1 MNTLNPKQL
10 FSFLSTAAIPNQLP
24 VLITGAPGIGKTDTV
39 RQACAA
45 AGAELITT
53 HPVVSDPT
61 DYKGMPAITTGED
74 GSQEAKFL
82 PFNDLAA
89 LIRADQPTVF
99 FLDDLGQAPPIVQ
112 AAVMQLLLARRVNG
126 HVVSEHVTFIAAT
139 NRRQD
144 RAGVQGLLEPVKSR
158 FATIVELAV
167 DLDSWCQWAIEHDL
181 PIELVSFARF
191 RPGLL
196 HDFQPTNDLTNS
208 PSPRTLHNVAKLMQ
222 AGVPNALEYTL
233 FAGAAGEG
241 FAAEFLGFLKIFRSL
256 PNPDAVLMN
265 PNNHELPTDPAT
277 CYALCGAL
285 ARRASEMNFDAVCT
299 IADRMRTE
307 NAATG
312 GAEFGVVL
320 ISDATQIN
328 KTLTATNA
336 FTKWASKNANMLL

>member
-1 MNTLNPKQL
+1 MPTLTPKQL
-10 FSFLSTAAIPNQLP
+10 FSFLQTAIPNRLP
-24 VLITGAPGIGKTDTV
+24 VLITGAPGIGKTDVV

-61 DYKGMPAITTGED
+61 DYKGMPAITTGAD
-74 GSQEAKFL
+74 GTPEAKFL
-82 PFNDLAA
+82 PFNDLTA
-89 LIRADQPTVF
+89 LIHADRPTVY
-99 FLDDLGQAPPIVQ
+99 FLDDLGQAPPSVQ
-112 AAVMQLLLARRVNG
+112 AAVMQLLLARRING
-126 HVVSEHVTFIAAT
+126 HAVSDQVTFFAAT

-158 FATIVELAV
+158 FATIVELEV
-167 DLDSWCQWAIEHDL
+167 DLDSWCQWALAHDI
-181 PIELVSFARF
+181 PAEIISFTRF

-208 PSPRTLHNVAKLMQ
+208 PSPRTLHNVARLMQ
-222 AGVPNALEYTL
+222 AGVTKELEYTL
-233 FAGAAGEG
+233 FAGAAGEA

-256 PNPDAVLMN
+256 PSPDAVLLN
-265 PNNHELPTDPAT
+265 PNNHVIPTDPAT

-285 ARRASEMNFDAVCT
+285 ARRASENNFDAVCT
-299 IADRMRTE
+299 IANRMRAE

-320 ISDATQIN
+320 ISDATQI
-328 KTLTATNA
+328 TPSLTATAA
-336 FTKWASKNANMLL
+336 FTKWASHNASMLI